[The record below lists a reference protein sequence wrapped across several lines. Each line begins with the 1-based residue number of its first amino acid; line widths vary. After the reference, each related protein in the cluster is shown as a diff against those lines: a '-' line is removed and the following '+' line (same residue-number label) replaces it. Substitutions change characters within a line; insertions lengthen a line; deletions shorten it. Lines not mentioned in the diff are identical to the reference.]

1 MNVIISFNTKNNP
14 RIVSEN
20 TMDSIETACKRWDCK
35 YIQITQSLQPNR
47 FHDMFTKLYL
57 PYQVK
62 DFNRCLYLD
71 TDILIKH
78 DSPNPF
84 ELFNNDDCCYVVKD
98 MQQTFLS
105 DQIKQEFKNNQLCRP
120 WYDECKRV
128 LGFDLDYNLYNDNF
142 FNAGMFLFTPN
153 KHLYIFDYM
162 INCLKLIQDPYPTIH
177 QVEQALINYT
187 FMYYLKDKLIH
198 IPKEWNY
205 IDPPLESDNM
215 EGYIY
220 HFTGWYYQKYKT
232 ILPNFNLWKK

>member
-1 MNVIISFNTKNNP
+1 MNVIVSFNTKNNP
-14 RIVSEN
+14 HHVSEN
-20 TMDSIETACKRWDCK
+20 VLQSIENSCKRWNCK
-35 YIQITQSLQPNR
+35 YIQITDSLQPLG

-57 PYQVK
+57 PRIVK
-62 DFNRCLYLD
+62 DYDRCLYLD
-71 TDILIKH
+71 TDIIIKH
-78 DSPNPF
+78 DAPNPF
-84 ELFNNDDCCYVVKD
+84 SFFNNDECCYVVKD

-128 LGFDLDYNLYNDNF
+128 LGFDLDYKIYNDNF

-153 KHLYIFDYM
+153 KHLYIFDYI
-162 INCLKLIQDPYPTIH
+162 INCLKSIQDPYPTIH

-187 FMYYLKDKLIH
+187 FMYYLRDKLIH

-205 IDPPLESDNM
+205 IDPPLDSYNM
-215 EGYIY
+215 EGYMY

-232 ILPNFNLWKK
+232 ILPNFDLWKK